1 MLYYQF
7 PLKAKQADKGIGKV
21 DLRGA
26 TDRGRLIVIEL
37 KVKSEKKS
45 GGSDARGTLRLGL

>member
-37 KVKSEKKS
+37 KVKPEKKS
-45 GGSDARGTLRLGL
+45 GGSAACGTLRLGL